1 MLLPRWLCWVF
12 IYPSRRNRCLSAVG
26 EVRGSMGG
34 FKKPLWKINVPYMLL
49 MAVWPQKKGSDKE
62 HLFIMKNCSLPLF
75 CFGLSNTPRCFCSF
89 QCCVPLFCSGFVKMV
104 PQSSAAKDWI
114 ARFLDFFFLLNA
126 SSRNHDNAKKNQ
138 THLRKW
144 FMCSSFK
151 KHNFEMDTC
160 HCFCLVDA
168 NILNILQ
175 MMLIFHNF
183 NETNCDRLKTNKAK
197 FPVY

>member
-89 QCCVPLFCSGFVKMV
+89 QRCVPLFCSGFVKMV

-114 ARFLDFFFLLNA
+114 ARFLDYFFFLLNA
-126 SSRNHDNAKKNQ
+126 CSRNHGNAKKTKHISVNGLCAL
-138 THLRKW
+138 HLKNTILKW
-144 FMCSSFK
+144 
-151 KHNFEMDTC
+151 
-160 HCFCLVDA
+160 
-168 NILNILQ
+168 I
-175 MMLIFHNF
+175 
-183 NETNCDRLKTNKAK
+183 
-197 FPVY
+197 PVIVSAL